1 MWLTWAWGSAVSKGP
16 VFNCSSEGC
25 ENSKSFYYFF
35 FFTVNTFLCCLILGP
50 VLSLLHS
57 WGMGGWNHLC
67 FSINTAVYLWR
78 DLIGGFFLVLLL
90 HDKYSLYFYYYT
102 ECKHFQTYWGRSCNS
117 PCSSVNSVCWPAIK
131 LGVLFSSCYFKINWK
146 TNHSN
151 HFEIKEKN
159 SHIQTKLIIQT
170 KCLYSTWLEKIYPK

>member
-16 VFNCSSEGC
+16 ELNYSSEGC
-25 ENSKSFYYFF
+25 ENCKSFF
-35 FFTVNTFLCCLILGP
+35 FFTVNTFLCCLILGL

-57 WGMGGWNHLC
+57 WGVGGWNHLC

-102 ECKHFQTYWGRSCNS
+102 ECRHFQTYWGRSCNS
-117 PCSSVNSVCWPAIK
+117 PCSSVNSDQLSNLV
-131 LGVLFSSCYFKINWK
+131 FSSCCFKINWK
-146 TNHSN
+146 TNHSS
-151 HFEIKEKN
+151 HFEIKKKIAIPKPN
-159 SHIQTKLIIQT
+159 S
-170 KCLYSTWLEKIYPK
+170 